1 MATITSDDATILRP
15 YYRMKFSEGTTGIHQ
30 HANRCS
36 KFQRALVDRHLVA
49 AFTTESQN
57 SEQLFTCAEN
67 KPDRLWTIRRNT
79 TTWCRSA
86 AFSASSRLFDLNG
99 ETKTLRTKHSS
110 AIIVRRR

>member
-67 KPDRLWTIRRNT
+67 KPDTPVDYPAQHNNLVSERGIFGFKSALRLEWR
-79 TTWCRSA
+79 
-86 AFSASSRLFDLNG
+86 DQDVKD
-99 ETKTLRTKHSS
+99 KT
-110 AIIVRRR
+110 

>member
-67 KPDRLWTIRRNT
+67 KPDYLFASPILS
-79 TTWCRSA
+79 RSPVVQNRPISQGKNEA
-86 AFSASSRLFDLNG
+86 NSLS
-99 ETKTLRTKHSS
+99 
-110 AIIVRRR
+110 